1 MANTTSAKK
10 AARKAQRRTDVN
22 KSRRTRMKTHVTKVE
37 DAIVSGDKQQAL
49 QALQAAEP
57 VLART
62 GQKGVVHKRTASR
75 KISRLTKRVKAM
87 AG

>member
-1 MANTTSAKK
+1 MANTSSAKK
-10 AARKAQRRTDVN
+10 AARQALRRTDVN
-22 KSRRTRMKTHVTKVE
+22 KSRKTRMKTHVAKVE
-37 DAIVSGDKQQAL
+37 DAIVSGDKQQAML
-49 QALQAAEP
+49 ALQAAEP

-75 KISRLTKRVKAM
+75 KVSRLTKRVKAM

>member
-37 DAIVSGDKQQAL
+37 DAIVSGDKQQAM